1 MVLFSNWNRMAYL
14 VKFKTVIKFL
24 NRKQKVVFN
33 GQTSSWVDVNAGVS
47 QGFILGPLLFL
58 IYIYIYIYIYHI
70 WCVCMYVYVYI
81 ILLDEFKKDLH
92 GIVTLISQR

>member
-1 MVLFSNWNRMAYL
+1 MAYL

-58 IYIYIYIYIYHI
+58 IYIYIYIYISY
-70 WCVCMYVYVYI
+70 MMRVYVCICIYYFI
-81 ILLDEFKKDLH
+81 
-92 GIVTLISQR
+92 G